1 MNISKAWTAYGS
13 SFSKYFVS
21 GGATTL
27 LHYGILIGL
36 VELGRVDESVSTM
49 IGYIIATGVHY
60 LMLYHWAFVSDA
72 QHTVALFRFAAIT
85 LVMMA
90 AKTGA
95 FWVLVEI
102 GEIWYLFSQVIV
114 TAISVLANYFVCKA
128 YIFARTGRR
137 DQVESGKPGM

>member
-1 MNISKAWTAYGS
+1 LNLSKTWNAYGS

-36 VELGRVDESVSTM
+36 VELVRVDETVSTS
-49 IGYIIATGVHY
+49 IGYIIASGVHY
-60 LMLYHWAFVSDA
+60 VMLYHWAFGSNAEHKV
-72 QHTVALFRFAAIT
+72 TLFRFAAIT
-85 LVMMA
+85 LAMLV

-95 FWVLVEI
+95 FWVLVEV

-114 TAISVLANYFVCKA
+114 TAVSVLANYVVCKA
-128 YIFARTGRR
+128 YIFVRVR
-137 DQVESGKPGM
+137 